1 VSDRHTFAD
10 LVTLESRGDDVFV
23 PTVYPGADAAFVF
36 GGQLLAQTVRAAMST
51 TAPDLTP
58 HSLHG
63 HFLAAAS
70 PSGSLQYRVSRVRDG
85 RSFSLRQVDADQDGR
100 RVFTATVSFHR
111 TGPETEGVEYQL
123 APPAVPDPEAGAGA
137 WSEYLTESDY
147 FSVFDLRELPPAPEG
162 PDGTREFSRRLWFR
176 AADPLPD
183 DPAVHASAIA
193 FASDLGVTIAA
204 SVTAGLYRRAS
215 VLTSLDHALW
225 WHRPVRADAWTLLDL
240 ESVSNSHQRGT
251 VRGTVHTADGSLA
264 ASLGQDTLIR

>member
-1 VSDRHTFAD
+1 MSNRHTFTD

-23 PTVYPGADAAFVF
+23 PAVYPEWDSAFVF
-36 GGQLLAQTVRAAMST
+36 GGQQLAQATSAAMAT
-51 TAPDLTP
+51 TDGDRTP
-58 HSLHG
+58 HSMHA
-63 HFLAAAS
+63 HFLAVAL
-70 PSGSLQYRVSRVRDG
+70 PSRPLQYRVSRVRDG
-85 RSFSLRQVDADQDGR
+85 RSFTLRQVDADQDGR

-111 TGPETEGVEYQL
+111 TGPDTEGVEYQL
-123 APPAVPDPEAGAGA
+123 ARPAAPDAEEPAGA
-137 WSEYLTESDY
+137 WSPYLAESDY

-162 PDGTREFSRRLWFR
+162 PDGTREFSRRVWFR

-193 FASDLGVTIAA
+193 YASDLGVTIAS
-204 SVTAGLYRRAS
+204 SVTAGLYRRAN

-225 WHRPVRADAWTLLDL
+225 WHRPVRADEWTLLNL